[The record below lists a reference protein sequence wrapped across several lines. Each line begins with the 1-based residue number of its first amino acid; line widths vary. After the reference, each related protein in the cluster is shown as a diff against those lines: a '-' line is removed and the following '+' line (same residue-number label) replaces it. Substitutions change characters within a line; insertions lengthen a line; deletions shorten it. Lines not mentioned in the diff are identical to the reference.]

1 MIDRAG
7 APPGRRR
14 RYLITAAGILACTLL
29 LACPATADMQ
39 NMVKLVG
46 NHPTGVVGEPTGRMA
61 PQRMLTITVT
71 LKLRDQEG
79 LQRLLSQ
86 QQNPSSPDYRRW
98 LTPQEFSSRFG
109 PDPSQFKAV
118 RHWLAA
124 QGFEIESSSMER
136 RSITVKGSA
145 GLAERVFQTEIMTYA
160 GDSYA
165 NAADPSIPAQFA
177 TVIGAISGL
186 DNIAHAVPL
195 SSR

>member
-7 APPGRRR
+7 APGLTRVC
-14 RYLITAAGILACTLL
+14 LVAAAGILACAILW
-29 LACPATADMQ
+29 ASSGAADAQ

-46 NHPTGVVGEPTGRMA
+46 NHPTNVEGEPAGRIA

-71 LKLRDQEG
+71 LKLRDSQG
-79 LQRLLSQ
+79 LQRLLSE

-109 PDPSQFKAV
+109 PDPAQFKAV
-118 RHWLAA
+118 EEWLAG

-136 RSITVKGSA
+136 RSITCKASA
-145 GLAERVFQTEIMTYA
+145 RLAEQVFQTEMMAYA

-165 NAADPSIPAQFA
+165 NVTDPSIPARFA
-177 TVIGAISGL
+177 TVIGAIMGL
-186 DNIAHAVPL
+186 DNVAHAMPL
-195 SSR
+195 RQ